1 MTLTGKMLVVFLDL
15 EGVLISEIWDGLA
28 EVTSIEELKLT
39 TRDIA
44 DYDELMKHRLKICDL
59 HNLTLKDIHKVVE
72 HIEPLD
78 GALEFLT
85 WLRERNEVVI
95 LSDTFREFIRPLLH
109 KLQYPTVLCH
119 SLKLDGNCRIV
130 DYCLRMKDQKRFAVK
145 AFKEL
150 KYHTIAV
157 GDSYNDINMLK
168 EANQGILFRTTE
180 KIAAEYPDFP
190 VAHEYEEL
198 INALERITSSDKKKS
213 LKE

>member
-1 MTLTGKMLVVFLDL
+1 
-15 EGVLISEIWDGLA
+15 
-28 EVTSIEELKLT
+28 
-39 TRDIA
+39 
-44 DYDELMKHRLKICDL
+44 MKHRLKICDL

-72 HIEPLD
+72 NFEPLD

-95 LSDTFREFIRPLLH
+95 LSDTYREFIKPLLH

-119 SLKLDGNCRIV
+119 SLKLDGNYRIV

-145 AFKEL
+145 AFNEL
-150 KYHTIAV
+150 KYHSIAV

-190 VAHEYEEL
+190 LVHEYEEL
-198 INALERITSSDKKKS
+198 RNALERITGSDKN
-213 LKE
+213 

>member
-1 MTLTGKMLVVFLDL
+1 MTSSGKMLAVFLDL
-15 EGVLISEIWDGLA
+15 EGVLIPEIWYGLA
-28 EVTSIEELKLT
+28 EFTNIEELKVT

-72 HIEPLD
+72 NFEPLD
-78 GALEFLT
+78 GALEFLK

-95 LSDTFREFIRPLLH
+95 LSDTYREFIKPLLH

-119 SLKLDGNCRIV
+119 SLKLDGNSRII

-145 AFKEL
+145 AFNEL
-150 KYHTIAV
+150 NYNSIAV

-168 EANQGILFRTTE
+168 EANHGILFRTTE
-180 KIAAEYPDFP
+180 KIAYEYPDFP
-190 VAHEYEEL
+190 VAHDYEEL
-198 INALERITSSDKKKS
+198 RNVLKHLTSSDRK
-213 LKE
+213 

>member
-1 MTLTGKMLVVFLDL
+1 MLVVFLDL
-15 EGVLISEIWDGLA
+15 EGVLIPEIWDGLA
-28 EVTSIEELKLT
+28 EVTNIDELYLT

-44 DYDELMKHRLKICDL
+44 DYDELMKHRLKFCDI
-59 HNLTLKDIHKVVE
+59 HNLTLKDIHQVVE
-72 HIEPLD
+72 NIEPFD
-78 GALEFLT
+78 GAPEFLT

-119 SLKLDGNCRIV
+119 SLKLDRNSRIL
-130 DYCLRMKDQKRFAVK
+130 DYCLRIKDQKRSTVK
-145 AFKEL
+145 AFKKL

-180 KIAAEYPDFP
+180 KIAAEYTNFP

-198 INALERITSSDKKKS
+198 INILERITGSEEKKS
-213 LKE
+213 Y

>member
-1 MTLTGKMLVVFLDL
+1 MLVVFLDL
-15 EGVLISEIWDGLA
+15 EGVLIPEIWDGLA

-44 DYDELMKHRLKICDL
+44 DYDTLMKHRLKFCDL
-59 HNLTLKDIHKVVE
+59 YNLTLNDIHKVVE
-72 HIEPLD
+72 NIEPLD
-78 GALEFLT
+78 GAPEFLT

-109 KLQYPTVLCH
+109 NLQYPAVLCD
-119 SLKLDGNCRIV
+119 SLKLDGDGRIV

-145 AFKEL
+145 AFNEL
-150 KYHTIAV
+150 NYHTIAV

-168 EANQGILFRTTE
+168 EANQGIFFRTTE

-190 VAHEYEEL
+190 VVNEFQEL
-198 INALERITSSDKKKS
+198 KDALERITSNDKKKH